1 MNINNNDVL
10 SYQAYPLEWDTKY
23 FEVKSGR
30 VNINSDLSENQ
41 KKEIKDFCSAFEFCT
56 IVNKNNNNK
65 INHWLGIESKAFL
78 SDVNIQFEK
87 SNLKQS
93 EELDSTIY
101 LTNSLD
107 YSEDI
112 ANIARN
118 SFEFS
123 RFFNDPNLQQQKSRN
138 VYHQWVLSSF
148 NQPHKYFIYQST
160 EDTITGFLLFS
171 LDEGNKAVNIEL
183 IAVNKNT
190 KGKGIGKKL
199 ISKLEMYSL
208 KINYDKISVGTQIKN
223 NNAINFYQSCGFKYI
238 SSNPIFHLWNI

>member
-1 MNINNNDVL
+1 MNINNNDLL
-10 SYQAYPLEWDTKY
+10 SYQTSLLEWDTKY

-41 KKEIKDFCSAFEFCT
+41 KKEINDFCSAFEFCT

-65 INHWLGIESKAFL
+65 INHWLGTESKAFL
-78 SDVNIQFEK
+78 SDINIQFEK
-87 SNLKQS
+87 SNLKQKAT
-93 EELDSTIY
+93 LDSTIY
-101 LTNSLD
+101 LTNSLE
-107 YSEDI
+107 YNEDI

-123 RFFNDPNLQQQKSRN
+123 RFFNDSNLPQLKSRN
-138 VYHQWVLSSF
+138 VYYQWVLSSF
-148 NQPHKYFIYQST
+148 NQPNKYFIYQSI
-160 EDTITGFLLFS
+160 EDIITGFLLFS
-171 LDEGNKAVNIEL
+171 LNEVNKAVDIEL

-208 KINYDKISVGTQIKN
+208 EIKYDKINVGTQIKN
-223 NNAINFYQSCGFKYI
+223 SNAINFYQSCGFKYI